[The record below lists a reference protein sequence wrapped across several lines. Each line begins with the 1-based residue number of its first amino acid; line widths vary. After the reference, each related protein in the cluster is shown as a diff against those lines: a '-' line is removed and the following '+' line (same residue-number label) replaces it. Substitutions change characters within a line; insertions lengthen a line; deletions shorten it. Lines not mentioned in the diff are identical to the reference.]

1 MSIIAICTSKGG
13 AGKTTLAEIILGCVV
28 EAGFKAAAI
37 DADFNH
43 TLHDWIT
50 QFSTYE
56 IDVRHEL
63 DETKLV
69 DLAGELEAKHDLV
82 VIDTAGASSQASLF
96 AIGCADL
103 VLVPVQLS
111 SADVVEAIKT
121 VRLASSASKM
131 IGRDIPVRVV
141 LMNYKAETNIA
152 DRIKHELAQYGL
164 TFLDTKIRNLVAF
177 QEMSF
182 TGKVPD
188 VDPAQTICALFIDE
202 LAREGGLPFFNRRS
216 AA

>member
-69 DLAGELEAKHDLV
+69 DLAGELEDKHDLV

-96 AIGCADL
+96 AITVEPPGGVVVSDRERI
-103 VLVPVQLS
+103 VLV
-111 SADVVEAIKT
+111 AE
-121 VRLASSASKM
+121 VRA
-131 IGRDIPVRVV
+131 
-141 LMNYKAETNIA
+141 
-152 DRIKHELAQYGL
+152 
-164 TFLDTKIRNLVAF
+164 
-177 QEMSF
+177 
-182 TGKVPD
+182 
-188 VDPAQTICALFIDE
+188 
-202 LAREGGLPFFNRRS
+202 
-216 AA
+216 